1 MTNDIKVSVVC
12 LAYNHENYI
21 RECLDSIINQI
32 TTFKFEVII
41 HDDASTDNT
50 ANIIR
55 EYEKKYPKNI
65 KAIYQKE
72 NQYSRGIAIIEN
84 HMLDNARGKYIAF
97 CECDDKWT
105 DLKKLQRQYEYMET
119 HIECSMC
126 VHNTVIHDLNCMRED
141 ITFNS
146 WNTEH
151 ILNQNEVFMDWKV
164 HTSAYFIKKEA
175 AYRPPEFRKY
185 WFGDYVR
192 LTLAF
197 VEGAIVS
204 LPYVMSQYN
213 YGVVTGALH
222 AVDYSKLKE
231 RKEHV
236 LDRKEYLEKLNQQTN
251 GKFRD
256 IINKRILL
264 TELDAASLNEQDV
277 IMHSRDKN
285 EIIEAVKKISRTE
298 EYKKYVSTL
307 KGIDKIKEN
316 IKYKGYILYSP
327 WVKIWKK

>member
-32 TTFKFEVII
+32 TTFKYEVIVN
-41 HDDASTDNT
+41 DDASTDNT
-50 ANIIR
+50 ANIIK
-55 EYEKKYPKNI
+55 EYEKKYPKKI
-65 KAIYQKE
+65 KAIFQKE
-72 NQYSRGIAIIEN
+72 NQYSKGIAIIEN

-105 DLKKLQRQYEYMET
+105 DLKKLQKQYEYMET
-119 HIECSMC
+119 HSECSMC
-126 VHNTVIHDLNCMRED
+126 VHNTVIHDLNCVRED
-141 ITFNS
+141 TTFNS

-151 ILNQNEVFMDWKV
+151 TLNQKEVFMDWKV
-164 HTSAYFIKKEA
+164 HTSAYFVKKED
-175 AYRPPEFRKY
+175 AYRPLEFRKY

-197 VEGAIVS
+197 VEGKVVS

-236 LDRKEYLEKLNQQTN
+236 LDRKEYLEKLNQRSK

-264 TELDAASLNEQDV
+264 TELDAASLHEQDI

-285 EIIEAVKKISRTE
+285 EIIEAVKKISGTE
-298 EYKKYVSTL
+298 EYKKYVSAL
-307 KGIDKIKEN
+307 KGIEKIKEN